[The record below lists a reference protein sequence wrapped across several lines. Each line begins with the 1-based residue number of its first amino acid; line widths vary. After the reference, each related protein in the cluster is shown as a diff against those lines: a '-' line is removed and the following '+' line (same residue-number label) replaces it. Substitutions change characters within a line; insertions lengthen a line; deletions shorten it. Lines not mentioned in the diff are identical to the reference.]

1 MIKLDIN
8 KKLDGSTGEM
18 VLELSHTIPKGQLL
32 TIYGESGAGKTST
45 LRMISGLLKPDQG
58 MIQVDNTVWF
68 DKNRKINLPPQKRN
82 VGFVFQ
88 DYALF
93 PNMTVKKNLTFAS
106 KNKKN
111 LTHIT
116 DIIDL
121 MELGDLQNKTP
132 INLSGG
138 QQQRVALARALVQQP
153 QILLLD
159 EPLSA
164 LDSKIRFKLQDYLLK
179 VHKEFNLTTILIS
192 HDIAEIIKLSDWV
205 LILKEGKI
213 INQGNPSQ
221 IFINKNISGKF
232 RFTGDVLK
240 IEAQET
246 LYIVTVL
253 IQSNVV
259 EIVAQASEIL
269 GLNIG
274 DKVMVASETFDP
286 IIYKIN
292 RQ

>member
-8 KKLDGSTGEM
+8 KKLDGTLGEM
-18 VLELSHTIPKGQLL
+18 VLELSYTIPKGQLL

-111 LTHIT
+111 LTYVT

>member
-1 MIKLDIN
+1 M
-8 KKLDGSTGEM
+8 
-18 VLELSHTIPKGQLL
+18 
-32 TIYGESGAGKTST
+32 
-45 LRMISGLLKPDQG
+45 
-58 MIQVDNTVWF
+58 
-68 DKNRKINLPPQKRN
+68 
-82 VGFVFQ
+82 
-88 DYALF
+88 
-93 PNMTVKKNLTFAS
+93 
-106 KNKKN
+106 
-111 LTHIT
+111 
-116 DIIDL
+116 
-121 MELGDLQNKTP
+121 QNKTP

-240 IEAQET
+240 IEPQEM

>member
-8 KKLDGSTGEM
+8 KKLDGTLGEM
-18 VLELSHTIPKGQLL
+18 VLELSYTIPKGQLL

-179 VHKEFNLTTILIS
+179 IHKEFNLTTILIS

>member
-8 KKLDGSTGEM
+8 KKLDGTLGEM
-18 VLELSHTIPKGQLL
+18 VLELSYTIPKGQLL

-111 LTHIT
+111 LTYVT

-179 VHKEFNLTTILIS
+179 IHKEFNLTTILIS